1 MVAKWKTER
10 IGNYKKNVS
19 AQFRAVRYLKYIYG
33 LEIKEYSKEKIAAFI
48 KQHFELYRDIAK
60 KDEVLK
66 AFCND
71 NKKHAK
77 EVRAILEELAENAL
91 EKKKEK
97 REKRPFTKEE
107 YFIKAKRFYQSDEW
121 RRLRY
126 EVLREQKGRC
136 QCCGRSAKDGVK
148 MHVDHI
154 IPLSKDWSKRLDKN
168 NLQVLCEDCNLGK
181 SNTDNIDWRI

>member
-1 MVAKWKTER
+1 MVANWEKER
-10 IGNYKKNVS
+10 IGNYKKNVT
-19 AQFRAVRYLKYIYG
+19 AQFRAVRYLKFIYG

-48 KQHFELYRDIAK
+48 KHHFGVYRDIIK
-60 KDEVLK
+60 KDDVLK

-77 EVRAILEELAENAL
+77 EVREKLEEIAETTL

-107 YFIKAKRFYQSDEW
+107 YYIKANEFYKSAEW
-121 RRLRY
+121 RKVRY
-126 EVLREQKGRC
+126 EVLREKGGKC
-136 QCCGRSAKDGVK
+136 QCCGRSAKDGVV

-168 NLQVLCEDCNLGK
+168 NLQVLCEDCNVGK
-181 SNTDNIDWRI
+181 SNTDSIRW